1 MADITRF
8 VTYLYYYDGNQK
20 LYNTGFAKVE
30 VRENQC
36 KLELHIKASLT
47 PGTQIPVYL
56 FARDGADIQAV
67 EIGQMHAGQMSA
79 DFKIIFSSDQIGDS
93 PYSMEDMKGILI
105 MIDGQQ
111 MYASQWDDE
120 PILRERIRIFQ
131 GEKRSLPVEQEQTSA
146 AEETAPEFREEN
158 HEGASDA
165 KEASGDAREQQAAI
179 AVQNEVTE
187 DAADETTQVIES
199 MENRGNTQEE
209 TQGNKLKEADI
220 VENDS
225 QENDFPKLDE
235 STRLWDTWEEMKAEK
250 SVIRPVEGKNM
261 LCVQMELNDFKN
273 LPKKFWHYGNNSFL
287 LNGFFNYR
295 YVLFGE
301 YETEDGRRLIL
312 GVPGVWRR
320 QEKILAAIFG
330 FPMFLTEKSDGDQ
343 FGYWCR
349 IMDE

>member
-30 VRENQC
+30 VRGDQC

-47 PGTQIPVYL
+47 PGTLIPVYL

-79 DFKIIFSSDQIGDS
+79 DFKIIFASERIGDS
-93 PYSMEDMKGILI
+93 PYSMEDMKGLLIL
-105 MIDGQQ
+105 IDGQQ

-131 GEKRSLPVEQEQTSA
+131 GEKQSATTEQEQESA
-146 AEETAPEFREEN
+146 AEETTAEFREKN
-158 HEGASDA
+158 HDLSSDE
-165 KEASGDAREQQAAI
+165 KEAPADIREQQAA
-179 AVQNEVTE
+179 AETE
-187 DAADETTQVIES
+187 RKVIEAAADETAQMMES
-199 MENRGNTQEE
+199 MEKRNDTPEE
-209 TQGNKLKEADI
+209 TP
-220 VENDS
+220 ENDS
-225 QENDFPKLDE
+225 NEDNAEKKDE
-235 STRLWDTWEEMKAEK
+235 TTRLWDAWEIMKKEK
-250 SVIRPVEGKNM
+250 SVIRPVEGKNL

-273 LPKKFWHYGNNSFL
+273 LPKKFWQYGNNSFL

-301 YETEDGRRLIL
+301 YESEDGRQLIL